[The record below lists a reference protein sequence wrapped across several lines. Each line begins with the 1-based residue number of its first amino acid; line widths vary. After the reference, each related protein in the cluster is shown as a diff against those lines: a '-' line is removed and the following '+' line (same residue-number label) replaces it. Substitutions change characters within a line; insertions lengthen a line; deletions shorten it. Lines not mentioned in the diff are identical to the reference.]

1 MYILPHSFD
10 SSLRCWDSTQ
20 FGDYYLHIYTFAFY
34 LMDNEEIEDSPR
46 DITKW
51 LVAWTA
57 VIIFGVFLFSYFQEE
72 PESKKNTLDDRMK
85 LIEDMRAEK
94 KSYEQKITD
103 LNQRI
108 VKQKCDVFS
117 EVKAKTQWEQDCQ
130 EVFEQQKSVTE

>member
-1 MYILPHSFD
+1 M
-10 SSLRCWDSTQ
+10 TQ

-34 LMDNEEIEDSPR
+34 LMDNEEIEETPR
-46 DITKW
+46 GNTKW
-51 LVAWTA
+51 IIVLA
-57 VIIFGVFLFSYFQEE
+57 VVFVVIVFFAVVYDTDKA
-72 PESKKNTLDDRMK
+72 KKNTLDDRVK

-108 VKQKCDVFS
+108 IKQKCDVFS

>member
-1 MYILPHSFD
+1 
-10 SSLRCWDSTQ
+10 
-20 FGDYYLHIYTFAFY
+20 
-34 LMDNEEIEDSPR
+34 MDNEEIEETPR
-46 DITKW
+46 GNTKW
-51 LVAWTA
+51 IIVLAVVFVVIVFFAVAYDTDKA
-57 VIIFGVFLFSYFQEE
+57 
-72 PESKKNTLDDRMK
+72 KKNTLDERMK

-94 KSYEQKITD
+94 KIYEQKITD